1 MQTMITSQDNRLAWL
16 ALYMIP
22 GLGNAVLKRLIETFG
37 DPETVFAAD
46 RTELMHIEGMRRDIA
61 GKITHRA
68 LDTEAEGEI
77 RKAEQCNARILV
89 YTDTSYPAFL
99 REIYNPPMV
108 LYVRGKEIPLQ
119 KTLISVVG
127 SRNPT
132 HYGRKA
138 AEKIALG
145 LARRGV
151 GVVSGLARG
160 IDAAAHSGCLM
171 GDGFTIG
178 VLGTGIDVVYPESN
192 RALFRRIEE
201 NGAIVSEFPTG
212 TPPEPKNFPIRNRI
226 ISGLS
231 RGTVVVEA
239 TRNSGSLITA
249 SSALDQGRDVFAVPG
264 SIDSFKSTGSHFLIK
279 QGAKLIENADD
290 ILAEFGFFGRVALE
304 KSVPTNP
311 DGTPREMDEFE
322 KKVYEIIGD
331 YPVHMD
337 DIVRMGNMDAGKVA
351 GILMKMELEGMV
363 RQLPGRM
370 FVR

>member
-1 MQTMITSQDNRLAWL
+1 MSTSQDNRRAWL

-22 GLGNAVLKRLIETFG
+22 GLGNAVIKRLIEAFG
-37 DPETVFAAD
+37 DPDTVFIAD
-46 RTELMHIEGMRRDIA
+46 IPGLMKIEGMRRDIA
-61 GKITHRA
+61 RKITHRA
-68 LDTEAEGEI
+68 LDTEAEAEI

-89 YTDTSYPAFL
+89 YTDPAYPAFL

-108 LYVRGKEIPLQ
+108 LYVRGKEIPSQ

-138 AEKIALG
+138 AESIALG
-145 LARRGV
+145 LARRGA

-171 GDGFTIG
+171 GNGFTIG
-178 VLGTGIDVVYPESN
+178 VLGTGIDLVYPEAN
-192 RALFRRIEE
+192 KALFKRMEE
-201 NGAIVSEFPTG
+201 NGAIVSEFPMG

-249 SSALDQGRDVFAVPG
+249 STALDQGREVFAVPG

-290 ILAEFGFFGRVALE
+290 ILAEFGFFGRAAGS
-304 KSVPTNP
+304 KSIPTHP
-311 DGTPREMDEFE
+311 DGTPRDMNELE
-322 KKVYEIIGD
+322 KKVYEIVGD

-337 DIVRMGNMDAGKVA
+337 DIVRRGNMDAGKVA
-351 GILMKMELEGMV
+351 GILMKMELEGIV

>member
-1 MQTMITSQDNRLAWL
+1 MSTSQENRLAWL

-22 GLGNAVLKRLIETFG
+22 GLGNAVIKRLIETYG
-37 DPETVFAAD
+37 DPETVFQAD
-46 RTELMHIEGMRRDIA
+46 TPDLMRIEGMRRDIA
-61 GKITHRA
+61 AKIKHRA
-68 LDTEAEGEI
+68 LDTKAEGEI
-77 RKAEQCNARILV
+77 RKAEEVNARILV
-89 YTDTSYPAFL
+89 YSDPSYPVFL

-108 LYVRGKEIPLQ
+108 LYIRGKEIPLQ

-138 AEKIALG
+138 AEKIASG
-145 LARRGV
+145 LALRGA
-151 GVVSGLARG
+151 GVVSGLAKG
-160 IDAAAHSGCLM
+160 IDAAAHNGCLM
-171 GDGFTIG
+171 GKGFTIG

-192 RALFRRIEE
+192 RALFERIEE
-201 NGAIVSEFPTG
+201 NGAIVSEFPIG
-212 TPPEPKNFPIRNRI
+212 TPPEPRNFPIRNRI

-249 SSALDQGRDVFAVPG
+249 SSALEQGREVFAVPG

-290 ILAEFGFFGRVALE
+290 ILAEFGFLGRSDAE
-304 KSVPTNP
+304 KPVPKNP
-311 DGTPREMDEFE
+311 DGTLREMTEFE
-322 KKVYEIIGD
+322 KKIYEIIGD

-351 GILMKMELEGMV
+351 GILMKMELEGIV

>member
-1 MQTMITSQDNRLAWL
+1 MSATQDNRLAWL

-22 GLGNAVLKRLIETFG
+22 GLGNAVLKRLIDTYG
-37 DPETVFAAD
+37 DPETVFQAGSA
-46 RTELMHIEGMRRDIA
+46 ELMRLEGMRKEIA
-61 GKITHRA
+61 AKITSRG
-68 LDTEAEGEI
+68 LDREAEGEI
-77 RKAEQCNARILV
+77 KRAEACHARILA
-89 YTDTSYPAFL
+89 YTDPSYPAFL

-108 LYVRGKEIPLQ
+108 LFVRGKEIPLQ
-119 KTLISVVG
+119 TTFVSVVG

-145 LARRGV
+145 LARRGA

-171 GDGFTIG
+171 GNGFTIG

-192 RALFRRIEE
+192 KALFERMEE
-201 NGAIVSEFPTG
+201 NGAIVSEFLTG
-212 TPPEPKNFPIRNRI
+212 THPEPKNFPIRNRI

-239 TRNSGSLITA
+239 TLNSGSLITA
-249 SSALDQGRDVFAVPG
+249 SLALEQGRDVFAVPG
-264 SIDSFKSTGSHFLIK
+264 SIDSFKSTGTHFLIK
-279 QGAKLIENADD
+279 QGARLIENADD
-290 ILAEFGFFGRVALE
+290 ILAEFGFFGRGAAGQ
-304 KSVPTNP
+304 SDT
-311 DGTPREMDEFE
+311 TPIGRPSRDLDELE
-322 KKVYEIIGD
+322 KKVYEAIGD
-331 YPVHMD
+331 YAIHMD
-337 DIVRMGNMDAGKVA
+337 DIVRLAAMDAGKVA

-370 FVR
+370 FVRS